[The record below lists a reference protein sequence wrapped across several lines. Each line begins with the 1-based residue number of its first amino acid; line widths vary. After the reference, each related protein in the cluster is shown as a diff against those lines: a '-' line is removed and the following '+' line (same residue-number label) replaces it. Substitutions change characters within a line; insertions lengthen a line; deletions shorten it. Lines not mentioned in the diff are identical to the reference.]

1 MSETFSAVL
10 AAGISMPAAAGI
22 LVVLV
27 ILVALYMKSRNSDSA
42 AGQEEPAAAPAP
54 AAAPV
59 AAATPAPVAPAAPA
73 APAVQQGIPAPVVAA
88 IAAAVQAFG
97 GGAYTLRSVEK
108 APEAVAAAPA
118 APAAPV
124 QGRRAWARAA
134 LAESTRPF

>member
-10 AAGISMPAAAGI
+10 AAGISMPVAAGI

-27 ILVALYMKSRNSDSA
+27 ILAALYMKSRNSDSA

-54 AAAPV
+54 APAP
-59 AAATPAPVAPAAPA
+59 AAAPAPVAPAVPAAPA
-73 APAVQQGIPAPVVAA
+73 KPAPAVQQGIPAPVVAA

-108 APEAVAAAPA
+108 APEAAAA

>member
-10 AAGISMPAAAGI
+10 AAGISMPVAAGI

-27 ILVALYMKSRNSDSA
+27 ILVALYMKSRHSDSA
-42 AGQEEPAAAPAP
+42 AGQEEP
-54 AAAPV
+54 
-59 AAATPAPVAPAAPA
+59 

-118 APAAPV
+118 APV

>member
-1 MSETFSAVL
+1 M
-10 AAGISMPAAAGI
+10 
-22 LVVLV
+22 
-27 ILVALYMKSRNSDSA
+27 
-42 AGQEEPAAAPAP
+42 
-54 AAAPV
+54 

-73 APAVQQGIPAPVVAA
+73 APAVQQGISAPVVAA

-118 APAAPV
+118 APV

>member
-59 AAATPAPVAPAAPA
+59 AAA
-73 APAVQQGIPAPVVAA
+73 